1 MAHRIA
7 RLDEFGEI
15 RVHVKNVE
23 YSILNDEACIH
34 IFGRDENRKLR
45 RIDIYGF
52 EPYFYVPEDEGIED
66 ERVKRIERGFTG
78 IDGSKLKRI
87 VVKKP
92 SDVRDLRGMFS
103 KHYEADILFTQRF
116 LIDMN
121 IKSAVSAPSTRVHFS
136 ELRASEEPQVE
147 SRVFIIDIE
156 CEDERGFPD
165 PKRDKVICVTTWD
178 SYTDEYETFLL
189 GEAEN
194 ARCYDDEVKMLSDL
208 FGYISERDPDILT
221 GWNFTQ
227 FDMPYLYERAK
238 ALGVDISPLSRIQG
252 YDDSRIRGRSVFD
265 LLEGYRK
272 IQGSQKESYRLDAI
286 AEEELGEK
294 KVKFKGSLSELWKRD
309 PEKLVEYNRKDV
321 ELCVKIN
328 EKNNIIRFFEEVA
341 NIVGCSIEDTL
352 NSSRIIDTYVLRKA
366 KGRYVLPSKPSGDFD
381 SEYEGAMVLE
391 PIRGVKENVVVLD
404 LKSLYPMIL
413 MTLNASPETK
423 DEDGEIVAPNGV
435 RFRKHPD
442 SLTRE
447 ILRELIELRDERKKM
462 RDRYEYGSEEYRK
475 YDLQQTALKVIANS
489 YYGVSGYPKFRLYDR
504 EIASA
509 VTSVGRAII
518 AHTKSVIESLGY
530 EVVYG
535 DTDSC
540 MVAVGET
547 SIEKVVERGKELER
561 ILNESYDEFAKR
573 LNADRHYF
581 QIKFEKVYR
590 RFFQVGRK
598 KRYAGHLVWKEGKWV
613 DDIDIVGFE
622 FRRSDFP
629 KLTKR
634 VQKDVI
640 TMIIKGESLET
651 VGSYLREV
659 LRKFYSGEFSLD
671 EIGIPGGIGKDL
683 DDYENDDAHVRGALY
698 ANRYLGKN
706 FGKGSKPKRV
716 YIKRVPEGFEP
727 TDVIC
732 FEDPED
738 VPPGFEIDL
747 DKMAEKILK
756 QPIDRILRGI
766 GWSWSEM
773 KNGQRQMRLE
783 DLCF

>member
-7 RLDEFGEI
+7 KLDEFGEVKI
-15 RVHVKNVE
+15 SIKNVE
-23 YSILNDEACIH
+23 YSIVDDEPVIH
-34 IFGRDENRKLR
+34 IFGRDENRRLR
-45 RIDIYGF
+45 RIDVFGF
-52 EPYFYVPEDEGIED
+52 EPYFYVPEEEEIED
-66 ERVKRIERGFTG
+66 FRIKRIEEGYTG
-78 IDGSKLKRI
+78 IDGKRLKKI
-87 VVKKP
+87 VVRRP
-92 SDVRDLRGMFS
+92 SDVRELRGKFS
-103 KHYEADILFTQRF
+103 RSYEADILFTQRF
-116 LIDMN
+116 LIDSGLR
-121 IKSAVSAPSTRVHFS
+121 SAVRAPSERVHYS
-136 ELRASEEPQVE
+136 ELKPSDEPNVE
-147 SRVFIIDIE
+147 SRILIIDIE
-156 CEDERGFPD
+156 CNDERGFPD
-165 PKRDKVICVTTWD
+165 PKRDEIICVTAWD
-178 SYTDEYETFLL
+178 SYSGDFETFLL
-189 GEAEN
+189 GEASN
-194 ARCYDDEVKMLSDL
+194 ARCYEDEREMLSAL
-208 FGYISERDPDILT
+208 FRFISERDPDILT
-221 GWNFTQ
+221 GWNFSQ
-227 FDMPYLYERAK
+227 FDMPYLYERAR
-238 ALGVDISPLSRIQG
+238 ALKVDVSPLSRLR
-252 YDDSRIRGRSVFD
+252 DEDSRIRGRSIFD

-272 IQGSQKESYRLDAI
+272 IQGTQKESYRLDAV
-286 AEEELGEK
+286 AEEELGER
-294 KVKFKGSLSELWKRD
+294 KVKFRGSLSELWKND

-341 NIVGCSIEDTL
+341 NLVGCSLEDTL
-352 NSSRIIDTYVLRKA
+352 NSSRIIDVYVLRKA
-366 KGRYVLPSKPSGDFD
+366 KNRYVLPSKPQGDFD

-423 DEDGEIVAPNGV
+423 DENGEIVAPNGV
-435 RFRKHPD
+435 RFRKHPE

-447 ILRELIELRDERKKM
+447 ILRELIELRDERKRM

-489 YYGVSGYPKFRLYDR
+489 YYGVSGYPRFRLYDR

-509 VTSVGRAII
+509 VTSVGREII
-518 AHTKSVIESLGY
+518 KHTKRVIESLGY

-540 MVAVGET
+540 MVSLGEMPV
-547 SIEKVVERGKELER
+547 EEVVEKGKELER
-561 ILNESYDEFAKR
+561 ILNKSYDEFAR
-573 LNADRHYF
+573 TLNADRHFF

-640 TMIIKGESLET
+640 TMIIKGESIER
-651 VGSYLREV
+651 VGEYLRDV
-659 LRKFYSGEFSLD
+659 LKKFYRGEFSLD
-671 EIGIPGGIGKDL
+671 EIGIPGGLGKDL
-683 DDYENDDAHVRGALY
+683 DDYENEDAHVRGALY
-698 ANRYLGKN
+698 ANKYLGKN
-706 FGKGSKPKRV
+706 FGRGSKPKRV
-716 YIKRVPEGFEP
+716 YIKRVPEGFEK

-732 FEDPED
+732 FEDPDEI
-738 VPPGFEIDL
+738 PEGFVIDL

-766 GWSWSEM
+766 GYSWSEVE
-773 KNGQRQMRLE
+773 NGNKQMRLDE
-783 DLCF
+783 LCF

>member
-1 MAHRIA
+1 MVHRIA
-7 RLDEFGEI
+7 KLDEFEGI
-15 RVHVKNVE
+15 RIHVKNVE
-23 YSILNDEACIH
+23 YTIIDDEPWIH
-34 IFGRDENRKLR
+34 VFGRDENKRLR
-45 RIDIYGF
+45 RIDVFGF
-52 EPYFYVPEDEGIED
+52 EPYFYVREDEKVEDEGRI
-66 ERVKRIERGFTG
+66 KRIENGYKG
-78 IDGSKLKRI
+78 IDGANLKKII
-87 VVKKP
+87 VKRP
-92 SDVRDLRGMFS
+92 SDVRDLRGRFS
-103 KHYEADILFTQRF
+103 KSYEADILFTQRF
-116 LIDMN
+116 LIDVE
-121 IKSAVSAPSTRVHFS
+121 IRSSLIAPREKVHYS
-136 ELRASEEPQVE
+136 ELRPSEEPQVE
-147 SRVFIIDIE
+147 SRVFIVDIE
-156 CEDERGFPD
+156 CDDEHGFPD
-165 PKRDKVICVTTWD
+165 PKRDKIVCITVWD
-178 SYTDEYETFLL
+178 SYINEYETFLL

-194 ARCYDDEVKMLSDL
+194 ARCYDDEARMLQDL
-208 FGYISERDPDILT
+208 FKHISERDPDILT

-238 ALGVDISPLSRIQG
+238 ILGVNVSPISRIQG

-272 IQGSQKESYRLDAI
+272 IQGTQKESYRLDAI
-286 AEEELGEK
+286 AEEELGERK
-294 KVKFKGSLSELWKRD
+294 IKFKGTLSELWKRD
-309 PEKLVEYNRKDV
+309 PQKLVEYNRKDV

-328 EKNNIIRFFEEVA
+328 EKNNIIRFFEELA
-341 NIVGCSIEDTL
+341 NLVGCSIEDAL

-366 KGRYVLPSKPSGDFD
+366 KNRYALPSKPQGDFE

-423 DEDGEIVAPNGV
+423 DKNGEIVAPNGV
-435 RFRKHPD
+435 RFKKHPE

-447 ILRELIELRDERKKM
+447 ILRELIVLRDERKRM

-489 YYGVSGYPKFRLYDR
+489 YYGVSGYPRFRLYDR

-518 AHTKSVIESLGY
+518 QHTKRVIESLGY

-540 MVAVGET
+540 MVALGEM
-547 SIEKVVERGKELER
+547 SLEEVVERGKELEKTLNKSYDDFAK
-561 ILNESYDEFAKR
+561 ILNV
-573 LNADRHYF
+573 DRHFF

-613 DDIDIVGFE
+613 DDIEIVGFE

-640 TMIIKGESLET
+640 TMIIKGESLES
-651 VGSYLREV
+651 VGAYLREV
-659 LRKFYSGEFSLD
+659 LRKFYSGEFSLE
-671 EIGIPGGIGKDL
+671 EIGIPGGIGKNL

-698 ANRYLGKN
+698 ANKFLGKN
-706 FGKGSKPKRV
+706 FGRGSKPKRV
-716 YIKRVPEGFEP
+716 YIRKVPEGFEP

-732 FEDPED
+732 FEYPED

-747 DKMAEKILK
+747 EKMAEKILK

-773 KNGQRQMRLE
+773 RNGQRQMRL
-783 DLCF
+783 DVLF